1 MNRLFPSA
9 MAVVAAL
16 ALLAIPLLHV
26 TGGIQPTSDTRSKGV
41 IHHVPID
48 ALRIR
53 IDDENKPFL
62 LENLD
67 RRFNA
72 DDLIAFMNGFLL
84 EQPER
89 SEPPCIM
96 IGSDTKRIV
105 AGEEVVNER
114 LRQLAAK
121 HGVNVI
127 ILPAPTGR
135 DPDSKLRKFAEQF
148 KQQKPSKPE
157 AEQQTNR

>member
-9 MAVVAAL
+9 MAVVATL

-26 TGGIQPTSDTRSKGV
+26 TGGIQPPSDSKSKGV
-41 IHHVPID
+41 VVHVPID

-53 IDDENKPFL
+53 IDDEDKPFL

-67 RRFNA
+67 RRFDA

-84 EQPER
+84 NLPDR
-89 SEPPCIM
+89 TEPPCIM

-114 LRQLAAK
+114 LRQLADK
-121 HGVNVI
+121 HGVTVI

-148 KQQKPSKPE
+148 KHQKSSKPDE
-157 AEQQTNR
+157 EGP

>member
-1 MNRLFPSA
+1 MNRLYPST
-9 MAVVAAL
+9 MAVVAV
-16 ALLAIPLLHV
+16 LAIPLLHV
-26 TGGIQPTSDTRSKGV
+26 TGGIQPTSDNRSKGV
-41 IHHVPID
+41 ILHVPID

-67 RRFNA
+67 QRFDA
-72 DDLIAFMNGFLL
+72 DDLIAFMNGILL
-84 EQPER
+84 DQPER
-89 SEPPCIM
+89 TEPPCIM

-105 AGEEVVNER
+105 TGEAMVNER

-121 HGVNVI
+121 HGVTVI

-135 DPDSKLRKFAEQF
+135 DPDSELRKFAEQF

-157 AEQQTNR
+157 AKQQTNR